1 MEFDCEDGD
10 PDMKGSPTM
19 VNITK
24 LITSLS
30 QQISNQSNFIQDQLL
45 KQQSIIEHQ
54 ANNDL
59 KLQHVL
65 QANETFKRNIKLE
78 LENVRTFLSKQEAPV
93 PSTPP
98 SIKTSTT
105 PVQPLSSTLV
115 LSPSNTTQAGTTNV
129 NSIPPVTG
137 PADPNHHVMLMLADS
152 FSKLST
158 LMVQDK
164 SSDTKYDWPK
174 FSGDKTAFKA
184 WYLAI
189 IAQLSLHSC
198 KICMISPRKM
208 LLKILQMWL

>member
-1 MEFDCEDGD
+1 MGFDCEDGD
-10 PDMKGSPTM
+10 PDKKVSPTM
-19 VNITK
+19 VDITK

-30 QQISNQSNFIQDQLL
+30 HQISNQSNFIQDQLL

-65 QANETFKRNIKLE
+65 QANETFKRDVKLE
-78 LENVRTFLSKQEAPV
+78 LENLRTFLSKQEAPV